1 MRQVFLSGVTKA
13 KPSLQDDRRPVSHI
27 PILQLL
33 LQIPPVID
41 TICIRVAHSHK
52 EKKKQKTWVL
62 KKTKNTTTLN

>member
-13 KPSLQDDRRPVSHI
+13 KPSLQDDWRPVSHI

-52 EKKKQKTWVL
+52 EKKSKKPEFL
-62 KKTKNTTTLN
+62 KKLKIQLL